1 MVGNLVFFSIFDWP
15 SERRKRAPVRGMREP
30 GWAMRWAER
39 RRVGRRGDM
48 RRYARC
54 EPVVG
59 SWCHPAS
66 RARGCGRGPGRQG
79 TLRLHARRRTA
90 RRRASSLAER
100 PPGKQSDRSVSDPA
114 GCDLRS
120 RCLPC
125 ESKTVDSGRD
135 HGPVRATSTSVTR
148 SDVCSSCFIVRKN
161 KTRGVSTIPTRN
173 GHQHGIFSYSIR
185 VQNYR

>member
-1 MVGNLVFFSIFDWP
+1 MEMRPPRSGRSDAAGRRAGEVTCVGTRGANRSWDPVVQSSYPRARARPW
-15 SERRKRAPVRGMREP
+15 SRGHAAPV
-30 GWAMRWAER
+30 
-39 RRVGRRGDM
+39 
-48 RRYARC
+48 
-54 EPVVG
+54 
-59 SWCHPAS
+59 
-66 RARGCGRGPGRQG
+66 
-79 TLRLHARRRTA
+79 HARRRTA

-148 SDVCSSCFIVRKN
+148 SDVCSSCFIGREKKHAGCRRFQHV
-161 KTRGVSTIPTRN
+161 TRISME
-173 GHQHGIFSYSIR
+173 FSVTPYA
-185 VQNYR
+185 YR